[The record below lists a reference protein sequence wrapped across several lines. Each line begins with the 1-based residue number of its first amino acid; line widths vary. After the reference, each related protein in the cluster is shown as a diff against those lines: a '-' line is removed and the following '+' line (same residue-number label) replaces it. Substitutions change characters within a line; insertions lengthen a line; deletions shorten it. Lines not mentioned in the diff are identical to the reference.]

1 VWQKG
6 FEEEAVPL
14 DVIILQIVGGLS
26 EGMIVFLCA
35 MGLTL
40 ILGSLKVLNI
50 SHGSI
55 YMIGSYFVVTGN
67 ALMLALPG
75 HFYLALIAATLGAAI
90 VGGIIEVLVVRPIY
104 KLDHIYQFITTFAV
118 TFIVMDLVKIFWGG
132 SYHTLNYPSYLQG
145 PITFSGLILPKYNV
159 ALILFG
165 IAVFVAMY
173 LFIHKSR
180 FGLVVRGITVDRMMM
195 SVFGFDVA
203 RMYTFVFMLGCA
215 LAGLGGAAVA
225 PISAAGPGIDISVLI
240 KSFIVIVVGGFGSIG
255 GALLAAMVIGLVN
268 AFGILFIPKVA
279 LGFAYF
285 IMIITLI
292 FRPWG
297 LLGKP
302 IK

>member
-1 VWQKG
+1 M
-6 FEEEAVPL
+6 PL

-180 FGLVVRGITVDRMMM
+180 FGLVVRGITVCIPLFLCLA
-195 SVFGFDVA
+195 VPWQA
-203 RMYTFVFMLGCA
+203 WEA
-215 LAGLGGAAVA
+215 LPLRLFQQPVLELIYRFLLKVSLLLLLVGLGASAV
-225 PISAAGPGIDISVLI
+225 PFWPL
-240 KSFIVIVVGGFGSIG
+240 
-255 GALLAAMVIGLVN
+255 
-268 AFGILFIPKVA
+268 
-279 LGFAYF
+279 
-285 IMIITLI
+285 
-292 FRPWG
+292 W
-297 LLGKP
+297 
-302 IK
+302 